1 MRQLSFVKSVS
12 ILAITISLTGCA
24 SLQSAFEDVKA
35 EFKSPGTVT
44 KPDEMSRAVYTAEFD
59 IEEEAEF
66 ETYVE
71 PAVHYPDMVMPS
83 IIMEGQMKP
92 NPVNIEFFDQPS
104 MSGFQAVSYANE
116 NAIVKPSSEN
126 YLNAIQLY
134 PYTPGS
140 LYQVYASPSQ
150 VTDIALQRGEALT
163 SVSAGD
169 TERWTVGD
177 TVSGSGANEQVH
189 ILVKPMAAQLS
200 TNAVI
205 TTTKRT
211 YYLDLKSF
219 ADTYMAAVSWR
230 YPHEALK
237 QIKKVVPKK
246 PRLRQASFNQADLD
260 VKPENL
266 RFDYVIKGDSPNWRP
281 TRVFDDGK
289 KVFIEFPKSLAVS
302 EAPPLF
308 VTDRKGK
315 KSKLVN
321 YRVTGEYYVVDRLFD
336 FAELRLGEKKQQVVR
351 IERQS

>member
-1 MRQLSFVKSVS
+1 MRHLSLIS
-12 ILAITISLTGCA
+12 ILAFAAALSGCA
-24 SLQSAFEDVKA
+24 SLQAAFDDIKTGSVTSAEDMYLAVEIFDEPIAA
-35 EFKSPGTVT
+35 EDYIEP
-44 KPDEMSRAVYTAEFD
+44 AVYTPS
-59 IEEEAEF
+59 I
-66 ETYVE
+66 
-71 PAVHYPDMVMPS
+71 VMP
-83 IIMEGQMKP
+83 GQMKAK
-92 NPVNIEFFDQPS
+92 PVSFDFYEQPS
-104 MSGFQAVSYANE
+104 MSGFQAVSYANRS
-116 NAIVKPSSEN
+116 AVVQPTSDN

-150 VTDIALQRGEALT
+150 VTDIALERGENLT

-189 ILVKPMAAQLS
+189 ILIKPMAAKLS

-230 YPHEALK
+230 YPHDAIK
-237 QIKKVVPKK
+237 QLRKSSTRKARVQKATYK
-246 PRLRQASFNQADLD
+246 PADAKLNPQD
-260 VKPENL
+260 L
-266 RFDYVIKGDSPNWRP
+266 RFSYVIKGDSPNWRP

-289 KVFIEFPKSLAVS
+289 KVFIQFPKDLMVS

-315 KSKLVN
+315 KAKLVN
-321 YRVTGEYYVVDRLFD
+321 YRVKGEYYVVDRLFD
-336 FAELRLGEKKQQVVR
+336 FAELRLGEKDQTIVR